1 MFWSTIG
8 LFVDCESD
16 PLKPGMS
23 SDEEYDSSSANNW
36 HNDRRDQ
43 QMSSLTSFLF
53 GNIDSEGNLVDDFL
67 DDDSKRH
74 LSSLQRHL
82 SDVIRLNDI
91 VDDDDD
97 ESGLED
103 NDEKDDKDRHSDS
116 NTNSQ
121 SSDDNRVNGNQTNGH
136 SMRHRS
142 NSFDSSYGSQ
152 NQNGSKSE
160 DCMNTFRFVIVLN
173 VSIVLICPLIVI

>member
-1 MFWSTIG
+1 
-8 LFVDCESD
+8 
-16 PLKPGMS
+16 MS
-23 SDEEYDSSSANNW
+23 SDEDYDSSSANNW

-82 SDVIRLNDI
+82 SDVIPLNDI
-91 VDDDDD
+91 VDEEDD

-103 NDEKDDKDRHSDS
+103 SDEKEDKDKQTDT
-116 NTNSQ
+116 NTGSQ
-121 SSDDNRVNGNQTNGH
+121 NRDDNRRNSSQTNG
-136 SMRHRS
+136 RPIRQRS
-142 NSFDSSYGSQ
+142 DSFDSSYGSQ
-152 NQNGSKSE
+152 NQNGSKSD
-160 DCMNTFRFVIVLN
+160 DCMINLHVFHFDCYQIYIFICFN
-173 VSIVLICPLIVI
+173 PSIVFALN